1 MKPSMIACSALFLAA
16 PMFAQHTFGQAD
28 IDDGAR
34 LFRANC
40 VICHG
45 PDGDKVS
52 GVDLGHGKFR
62 RATTNE
68 DVENIIIGGIPGTAM
83 PPHNFTEREAFTI
96 VIYLRKMAELAAD
109 SSTNGGDPARGQAV
123 FEGKGGCTACHNVL
137 GKGSRIGPNLSDIGL
152 VRRGAEILRSI
163 VDPDAEI
170 HLSNR
175 TVRATTKGGE
185 EITGRL
191 LNSDTFS
198 VQILDSKERLRT
210 LQRADLRQYAI
221 ADKSPMPSYKGK
233 LTDAELTDVV
243 AYLSSLKG
251 AEAK

>member
-1 MKPSMIACSALFLAA
+1 MKVLVFACSALFLTVPA
-16 PMFAQHTFGQAD
+16 FAQHTFGQAD

-68 DVENIIIGGIPGTAM
+68 DVENIIIKGVPGTAM

-96 VIYLRKMAELAAD
+96 VIYLRKMADVAAD
-109 SSTNGGDPARGQAV
+109 TSTNGGDSARGAAL
-123 FEGKGGCTACHNVL
+123 FEGKGGCTACHNIL
-137 GKGSRIGPNLSDIGL
+137 GKGSRTGPNLSDIGL
-152 VRRGAEILRSI
+152 VRRGAEIQRSI
-163 VDPDAEI
+163 VEPEAEI
-170 HLSNR
+170 HMSNR
-175 TVRATTKGGE
+175 TVRATTKSGE
-185 EITGRL
+185 EISGRL

-198 VQILDSKERLRT
+198 IQILDAKERLRT
-210 LQRADLRQYAI
+210 LQRADLRQFAMVE
-221 ADKSPMPSYKGK
+221 KSPMPSYKDK
-233 LTDAELTDVV
+233 LNAGEIADLV